1 MRGLLVLENG
11 VRFKGDLLG
20 STEGIG
26 ELVLIRE

>member
-20 STEGIG
+20 SAE
-26 ELVLIRE
+26 ELANLFLIRE